1 MDLMNL
7 LIRDELPSD
16 FSSID
21 EVNRAAFEHDPHSLH
36 NEQAI
41 VRALRAAGLL
51 TISRVAELD
60 GQVAG
65 HVAISPVSISDSTP
79 GWYGL
84 GPVAVTPGYQG
95 RGIGQKLVREALG
108 RLRSL
113 GGAGCVVLGNPKYYS
128 RFGFRPNP
136 ALVLPGVPPEYFQ
149 TLTFTG
155 TEPKGEV
162 TYHESFCAES

>member
-1 MDLMNL
+1 MVGMNL
-7 LIRDELPSD
+7 QIRDESPGD

-21 EVNRAAFEHDPHSLH
+21 EVNRSAFEHDPHSLH

-41 VRALRAAGLL
+41 ARALRAAGLL
-51 TISRVAELD
+51 TISLVAELD
-60 GQVAG
+60 GQVVG
-65 HVAISPVSISDSTP
+65 HVAISPVSISDGTP

-84 GPVAVTPGYQG
+84 GPVAVAPACQG
-95 RGIGQKLVREALG
+95 RGIGQKLVQAALG

-136 ALVLPGVPPEYFQ
+136 ALVLHGVRPQYFQ
-149 TLTFTG
+149 ALSFIR

-162 TYHESFCAES
+162 TYHESFNALG